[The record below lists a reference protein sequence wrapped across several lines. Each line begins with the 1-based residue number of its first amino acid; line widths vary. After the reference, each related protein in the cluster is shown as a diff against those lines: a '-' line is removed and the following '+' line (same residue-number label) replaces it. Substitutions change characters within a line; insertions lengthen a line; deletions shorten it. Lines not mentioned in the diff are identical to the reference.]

1 MWLWILAACDEY
13 GLQSDNFDTGMEI
26 EDIIDY
32 CDGELCIDSSSPNW
46 GPTTGGTEVRIYGT
60 GFDGNIGVSFERLEV
75 SNITRLGPNE
85 IVLTSPQGPSGPVD
99 VTVWSDYGEVT
110 LSGGFTY
117 SDNGAPVDTGGT
129 DTGGTDTGSG
139 SGGNNSGAGRVGGVV
154 EYSMVVDGFLLA
166 TTEGYSVNANAMLH
180 APVSGSWLSWMAPV
194 GSCLNFSDPLPLSN
208 APLSLGSWAYL
219 TAPNG
224 SIPMQQSG
232 TKYASANLGTSD
244 YIKGN
249 SYDLSFPEQ
258 GIEIPNAVT
267 TAMGMGQTFGPSHF
281 FAGTDYSTNYY
292 MSTSTYFTWDV
303 DSDASSTMLFI
314 FDVLDGSSGMSLGKF
329 QCHSPDTGSYQLPPD
344 IFTGALYGDIIIIQM
359 LRLRTTNSISPI
371 DGSTIEGFSTTGGI
385 GVAFFVQ

>member
-1 MWLWILAACDEY
+1 MWLWTFIACDEY
-13 GLQSDNFDTGMEI
+13 GLQSDNFDTG
-26 EDIIDY
+26 IDSQEEVVES
-32 CDGELCIDSSSPNW
+32 CDGDLCIDSISPNW
-46 GPTTGGTEVRIYGT
+46 GPTSGGTEVRIYGS
-60 GFDGNIGVSFERLEV
+60 GFDGNIGVSFARLEV

-85 IVLTSPQGPSGPVD
+85 LVLTSPQGPSGPID

-110 LSGGFTY
+110 LPDGFTY
-117 SDNGAPVDTGGT
+117 SDSGAPVDTGSS
-129 DTGGTDTGSG
+129 DTGSSDTG
-139 SGGNNSGAGRVGGVV
+139 SGGNNSGAGLVGGVV

-166 TTEGYSVNANAMLH
+166 TTEGYSINASAMLH
-180 APVSGSWLSWMAPV
+180 SPVSGSWLSWMAPV
-194 GSCLNFSDPLPLSN
+194 GSCLNFSDPIPLSN
-208 APLSLGSWAYL
+208 MPLSLGSWAYL
-219 TAPNG
+219 TAPNS
-224 SIPMQQSG
+224 SIPMQMSG

-267 TAMGMGQTFGPSHF
+267 TAMGMGQSFGPSNF
-281 FAGTDYSTNYY
+281 FAGADYTTNYY

-314 FDVLDGSSGMSLGKF
+314 FDVLDGNSGASLGKF
-329 QCHSPDTGSYQLPPD
+329 QCHSPDTGSYQLPPE

-359 LRLRTTNSISPI
+359 LRLRTTTSISPI

>member
-1 MWLWILAACDEY
+1 MWLLLIACDEY
-13 GLQSDNFDTGMEI
+13 GLQSDSLDTGMATEEI
-26 EDIIDY
+26 IEA
-32 CDGELCIDSSSPNW
+32 CDGELCIDAISPNW
-46 GPTTGGTEVRIYGT
+46 GPTDGGTEIRIYGT
-60 GFDGNIGVSFERLEV
+60 GFDGNIGVSFDRLEV

-85 IVLTSPQGPSGPVD
+85 LVLTSPQGPSGPID

-110 LSGGFTY
+110 LPNGFTY
-117 SDNGAPVDTGGT
+117 SDNGAPA
-129 DTGGTDTGSG
+129 DTGSPDTG
-139 SGGNNSGAGRVGGVV
+139 SPDSGSGAGGNNSGAGLVGGVV

-166 TTEGYSVNANAMLH
+166 TTEGYSINANAMLH
-180 APVSGSWLSWMAPV
+180 NPVPGSWLSWMAPV
-194 GSCLNFSDPLPLSN
+194 GSCLNFSDPIPLSN
-208 APLSLGSWAYL
+208 SPLSLGSWAYL

-224 SIPMQQSG
+224 SIPMQMSG
-232 TKYASANLGTSD
+232 TKYASANLDTSD

-258 GIEIPNAVT
+258 GIDIPNAVT
-267 TAMGMGQTFGPSHF
+267 TAMGMGQSFGPSNF
-281 FAGTDYSTNYY
+281 FAGIDYTTNYY

-314 FDVLDGSSGMSLGKF
+314 FDVLDGSNGMSLGKF

-344 IFTGALYGDIIIIQM
+344 IFTGALYGDLIIIQM